1 MNNLHTF
8 YQHLKNVYHFFVA
21 HLWRAYYRFPDRD
34 LRLVAVTGTN
44 GKTTT
49 CYVLASILRAHYGLG
64 SVGMLTTVAFWIG
77 GLEEVNMTKM
87 TVLPSRLLYHYL
99 RRMRDAGV
107 QHVVLEVTSHAL
119 DQHRLAG
126 MVFAGAALLNIE
138 REHLDYHGT
147 MTAYARAKGLIVRYL
162 KPGAQLIAKRDDVRV
177 RGVVESEAR
186 KQVLDGAVRWFTRQ
200 EAQLVMTALPG
211 VWNQDN
217 VLAATLLARSVGVSE
232 DAIARGISTVTQVPG
247 RMEWVDTNRGFRV
260 LIDYAVT
267 PDALGQL
274 YGYVRTQTQGRI
286 FAVLG
291 AAGLRDR
298 GKRPD
303 MARAV
308 EQYAHELV
316 LTREDPWTENEEQ
329 IFADLERGLDLA
341 QDGITWRRI
350 VDRRQALRYVL
361 RRAQSGDTVVV
372 TGKGAEMGMGIGE
385 SIVPWNEREVILEL
399 LTELKGAGS
408 ASSTV

>member
-8 YQHLKNVYHFFVA
+8 YQHLKNIYHFFVA

-49 CYVLASILRAHYGLG
+49 CYVLASILRAHYGLEN
-64 SVGMLTTVAFWIG
+64 VGMLTTVAFWIG

-87 TVLPSRLLYHYL
+87 TVLPSRLLYYYL

-126 MVFAGAALLNIE
+126 MSFAGAALLNIE

-147 MTAYARAKGLIVRYL
+147 MVAYARAKGLIVRYL
-162 KPGAQLIAKRDDVRV
+162 EPGAQLIAKRDDMRV

-186 KQVLDGAVRWFTRQ
+186 KQLLDGAVRWFTRQ
-200 EAQLVMTALPG
+200 EAQLVTTALPG
-211 VWNQDN
+211 EWNQDN

-232 DAIARGISTVTQVPG
+232 DAIARGVSAVTQVPG
-247 RMEWVDTNRGFRV
+247 RMEWIDTNRGFRV

-267 PDALGQL
+267 PDALDRL
-274 YGYVRTQTQGRI
+274 YRYVRGVTGGRI

-298 GKRPD
+298 GKRSD

-361 RRAQSGDTVVV
+361 CRAQSGDTVVV

-408 ASSTV
+408 ASSTA